1 MRTVMHVQVKVPS
14 IRSWGGSAVCTAVPA
29 YSCWLFPLVFGS
41 CLLTTDSF
49 LIICKA
55 EQSTG
60 ADPQGKGLGGKRR
73 ISTVDQTEQRR
84 FSSLFPSPLKS
95 WGTFPSQ
102 HSKISCWGCSRWRC
116 HPRCRRHRYKFPV
129 PSEAD
134 AEWWASLPGA
144 SGPAFCCLHRKMWHF
159 FFGAWTEK
167 ADALISW
174 LLGFIKCGL
183 F

>member
-60 ADPQGKGLGGKRR
+60 DPQGKGLGGKRR

-84 FSSLFPSPLKS
+84 FSSLSFSFKVMRDFSFSALQDQLLRLQQMEMPSP
-95 WGTFPSQ
+95 
-102 HSKISCWGCSRWRC
+102 
-116 HPRCRRHRYKFPV
+116 V
-129 PSEAD
+129 PQ
-134 AEWWASLPGA
+134 ASL
-144 SGPAFCCLHRKMWHF
+144 
-159 FFGAWTEK
+159 
-167 ADALISW
+167 
-174 LLGFIKCGL
+174 
-183 F
+183 